1 VVCNGPSNYLAR
13 KEINPDAQI
22 QPTFSGA
29 QICDIAG
36 PDLIGSLWL
45 KFSVKCVRR
54 NKLTMIAIGR
64 FLVSAHALSVDA
76 MLCHQGFYKTLAAF

>member
-1 VVCNGPSNYLAR
+1 MLAVVATDHPTTFAR

-36 PDLIGSLWL
+36 PDLIPGEIL
-45 KFSVKCVRR
+45 CQGVRR

-64 FLVSAHALSVDA
+64 FLCICAPLSVDA
-76 MLCHQGFYKTLAAF
+76 MLVIKVLQDLAAF